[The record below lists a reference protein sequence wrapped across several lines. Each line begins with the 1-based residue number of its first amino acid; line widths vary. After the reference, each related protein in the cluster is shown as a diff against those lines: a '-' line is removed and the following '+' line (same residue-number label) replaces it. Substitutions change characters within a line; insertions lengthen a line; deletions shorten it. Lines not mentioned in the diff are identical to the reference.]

1 MKTSFRILACAGLLT
16 AFAAM
21 ASAANIEGILIDK
34 MCSAKALSGGQKVAT
49 DHTRE
54 CALMPNCQK
63 SGFGVFTSEGKYLT
77 FDEEGNTKAL
87 TALNASKKKDSLKVR
102 VTGDVQGETIKVT
115 NVKLL

>member
-1 MKTSFRILACAGLLT
+1 MKTSLTILACAGLLT

-21 ASAANIEGILIDK
+21 ASAANIDGVLIDK
-34 MCSAKALSGGQKVAT
+34 MCSAKALGGGQKAAT

-63 SGFGVFTSEGKYLT
+63 SGFGVFTPDGKYLT
-77 FDEEGNTKAL
+77 FDDEGNTKAL
-87 TALNASKKKDSLKVR
+87 GALNASKKKDNLKVR
-102 VTGDVQGETIKVT
+102 VTGKVEGDSIKVT